1 MTSPR
6 AFRRRVELT
15 AGPVLVMMSRL
26 PRVVPFLVVLML
38 LVGGL
43 LLSGPVGAA
52 LLALLALLL
61 GLLLFLAWPALPQQD
76 RLLRLAVVLLVL
88 GSAARAL

>member
-1 MTSPR
+1 VTSPTP
-6 AFRRRVELT
+6 FRRRVELT
-15 AGPVLVMMSRL
+15 AGPMLVMLARL
-26 PRVVPFLVVLML
+26 PRVVPFLVVLGL

-61 GLLLFLAWPALPQQD
+61 GLLLFLAWPALPQQA
-76 RLLRLAVVLLVL
+76 RLVRLAVVLLVL
-88 GSAARAL
+88 FSAVRAL